1 MKIKNTIPY
10 IILQQGGSIKYDPT
24 ESNTEIPE
32 IEGYKPQFSNFWYR
46 GDNTK
51 KEESIPVQEE
61 PVQEEPIQETPEIVE
76 ETPVKSEWSDI
87 KTIIKN
93 NEGFTGRAKKSFG
106 EPHPTVGYGF
116 FNILPDGRK
125 ITDNMTITEQEADR
139 QLDIAIDN
147 LRKNISSAISK
158 YNMNLSDNRL
168 NVLID
173 LGYHGGSGLVSK
185 LLQEANGDT
194 NKIPTLLSTY
204 ATTAK
209 YGDTSIV
216 KGLRDRAQRRV
227 EGWNKG

>member
-24 ESNTEIPE
+24 ESNTEIPK

-51 KEESIPVQEE
+51 KEENV
-61 PVQEEPIQETPEIVE
+61 PVQEEPIQEIPEIVE
-76 ETPVKSEWSDI
+76 ETPVQSEWSDI

-93 NEGFTGRAKKSFG
+93 NEGFIPKAKKSFK
-106 EPHPTVGYGF
+106 EPNPTVGYGF

-125 ITDNMTITEQEADR
+125 ITDNMTITEDEADK
-139 QLDIAIDN
+139 QLDIAIN
-147 LRKNISSAISK
+147 RLRKNISSAVSS
-158 YNMNLSDNRL
+158 YNMKISDNQL

-173 LGYHGGSGLVSK
+173 LGYHGGAGLVSS
-185 LLQEANGDT
+185 LLRKANGDV
-194 NKIPTLLSTY
+194 NKIPGLLARY

-209 YGDTSIV
+209 YGDTSIT